1 MYQRRLSLSIPLE
14 KVCFRM
20 QPSTVAYVRAAAR
33 ASGLSQSAVL
43 NAIIL
48 DFCIRQAEDG
58 ALEKSSALRHAKSYA
73 SALVSHIPKSSLS
86 QLIAFCQ
93 DHVPPKL

>member
-1 MYQRRLSLSIPLE
+1 MYQKRLTLSIPLE

-20 QPSTVAYVRAAAR
+20 QPSTIAYIRAAAR

-48 DFCIRQAEDG
+48 DFVCRQAEEG
-58 ALEKSSALRHAKSYA
+58 AMENSTTLRRAAAYA
-73 SALVSHIPKSSLS
+73 SALVAHLPKSSLS
-86 QLIAFCQ
+86 QLLAYCQ
-93 DHVPPKL
+93 DHIPPKI